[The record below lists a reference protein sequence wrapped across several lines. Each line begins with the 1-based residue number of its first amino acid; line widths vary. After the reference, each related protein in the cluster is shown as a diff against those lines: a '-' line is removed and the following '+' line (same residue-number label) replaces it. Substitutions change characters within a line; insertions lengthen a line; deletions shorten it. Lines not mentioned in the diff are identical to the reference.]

1 MEVEISHLKS
11 AAFVVNYGIW
21 VLLDVYV
28 YVYVYVYVAP
38 RFLSILSY
46 MSIMFEELRKTI
58 LKYVKIHFIF
68 VIYY

>member
-1 MEVEISHLKS
+1 MEVEISHLRS

-28 YVYVYVYVAP
+28 YVYVYVAP
-38 RFLSILSY
+38 RFLSTLSY

>member
-1 MEVEISHLKS
+1 MEVEISHLRS
-11 AAFVVNYGIW
+11 AAFIVNYGIW

-28 YVYVYVYVAP
+28 YVYVYVAP
-38 RFLSILSY
+38 RFLSTLSY

>member
-28 YVYVYVYVAP
+28 YVYVSVAP
-38 RFLSILSY
+38 RFLSTLSY

-68 VIYY
+68 VICY

>member
-1 MEVEISHLKS
+1 MEVEISHLRS

-28 YVYVYVYVAP
+28 YVYVYVAP
-38 RFLSILSY
+38 RFLSTLSY
-46 MSIMFEELRKTI
+46 MSIMFEELCKTI

>member
-28 YVYVYVYVAP
+28 YVYVAP
-38 RFLSILSY
+38 RFLSTLSY

>member
-1 MEVEISHLKS
+1 MEVEISHLRS
-11 AAFVVNYGIW
+11 AAFIVNYGIW

-28 YVYVYVYVAP
+28 YVYVYVAP
-38 RFLSILSY
+38 QFLSTLSY

-68 VIYY
+68 VICY

>member
-1 MEVEISHLKS
+1 MEVEISHLRS

-28 YVYVYVYVAP
+28 YVYVYVAP
-38 RFLSILSY
+38 RFLSTLSY

-58 LKYVKIHFIF
+58 LKYVKVHFIF

>member
-1 MEVEISHLKS
+1 MEVEISHLRS

-28 YVYVYVYVAP
+28 YVYVYVAP
-38 RFLSILSY
+38 QFLSTLSY